1 MPRLF
6 GLNSLIAYDY
16 SHMEKIDL
24 AQFFESMPNSALSER
39 RYDKGDNVFQQ
50 GGRCRGLWFV
60 RQGRIDLQRV
70 TDAGHPV
77 LIHRAL
83 EGEVFGEASLFSA
96 SYHCAATAASQS
108 ILVEANR
115 SWILDTLNGQPDF
128 ALRLC
133 AMLAGQVQSSRRLVE
148 VLSVRKAEERVF
160 LAAAHGML
168 ADDIKAFSTRIG
180 LTHEAV
186 YRALATL
193 TEQGR
198 MIKSA
203 RGQYALA
210 PNNAPALR
218 H

>member
-1 MPRLF
+1 MTTF
-6 GLNSLIAYDY
+6 
-16 SHMEKIDL
+16 DL
-24 AQFFESMPNSALSER
+24 AQFFHLIPSAALSQR
-39 RYDKGDNVFQQ
+39 RYSKGDNVFHQDA
-50 GGRCRGLWFV
+50 RCGGLWLV
-60 RQGRIDLQRV
+60 KHGQIDLQRV
-70 TDAGHPV
+70 TDAGHLV

-83 EGEVFGEASLFSA
+83 EGTVFAEASLFSER
-96 SYHCAATAASQS
+96 YHCTATAASQS
-108 ILVEANR
+108 SLVEADR
-115 SWILDTLNGQPDF
+115 GWIQEALKSQPEF
-128 ALRLC
+128 AIKLC

-168 ADDIKAFSTRIG
+168 ANDIKAFSTRIG

-186 YRALATL
+186 YRALAAL

-198 MIKSA
+198 MIKSS

-210 PNNAPALR
+210 PNDGPAIG